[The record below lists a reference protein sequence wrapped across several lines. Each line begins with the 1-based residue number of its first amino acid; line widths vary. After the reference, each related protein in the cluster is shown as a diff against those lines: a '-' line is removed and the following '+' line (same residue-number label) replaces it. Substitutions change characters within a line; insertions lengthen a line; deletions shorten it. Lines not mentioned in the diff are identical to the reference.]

1 MKIIPFIQQIIQQ
14 KLAGHNEKI
23 SNTLSILPHIA
34 KTAPKQTSTQLQ
46 PKPKLLRG
54 TVRTGQEVQLTP
66 ETLQQP
72 QG

>member
-1 MKIIPFIQQIIQQ
+1 MKIIPFLQQ

-34 KTAPKQTSTQLQ
+34 KTAPKQQNKQLQ
-46 PKPKLLRG
+46 HKPRLLQG

-66 ETLQQP
+66 ETLQEP
-72 QG
+72 QS

>member
-1 MKIIPFIQQIIQQ
+1 MKIIPFIQQ

-34 KTAPKQTSTQLQ
+34 KAAPEQQNKQLQ
-46 PKPKLLRG
+46 TKPKLLQG
-54 TVRTGQEVQLTP
+54 TARTGQEVQLTP
-66 ETLQQP
+66 ETLQEH